1 MDVLGAG
8 NIQGVGQF
16 PDQRLSGLLCSSSGL
31 LNQQLIHL
39 GLSWLEA
46 VGDAVR
52 VLVLQW
58 ICQ

>member
-8 NIQGVGQF
+8 NIRGVDQF
-16 PDQRLSGLLCSSSGL
+16 PDQGLSGLLCVSSGL
-31 LNQQLIHL
+31 LDQQLIHL

-46 VGDAVR
+46 VGDTVR
-52 VLVLQW
+52 ILVLQW

>member
-1 MDVLGAG
+1 MDVLEAG
-8 NIQGVGQF
+8 DIQGVDQF
-16 PDQRLSGLLCSSSGL
+16 PDQELSGLLCVFGGL

-46 VGDAVR
+46 IGDAVH